1 MGYLH
6 LLIVVIMANYITEM
20 GKLAEIE
27 VFNCGKI
34 KLKWLMHRPKYYL
47 PALLSIITV
56 AGHNLIPDVVKNYC
70 SI

>member
-1 MGYLH
+1 
-6 LLIVVIMANYITEM
+6 MANYITEM

-27 VFNCGKI
+27 VFNCVK
-34 KLKWLMHRPKYYL
+34 KQQWLMHRPKYYL

-56 AGHNLIPDVVKNYC
+56 AGHNLIPDLVKNYC